1 MERKMHKTH
10 KLFNNTE
17 LTTGFSEQI
26 EHELDAHQEL
36 IKIISRYQACH
47 GWTLLIAPNH
57 LPNKA
62 TLKAAGINL
71 EKVLILHKKNCP
83 DVLFSAY
90 QAIKNDNCSALVIW
104 EELVSS
110 VEWQLLESRAKTSAT
125 HLYLLNNKTHDRAI
139 KLH

>member
-1 MERKMHKTH
+1 MQ
-10 KLFNNTE
+10 KLARAINKAQLE
-17 LTTGFSEQI
+17 LNHAENIEQ
-26 EHELDAHQEL
+26 ELDAHQEL
-36 IKIISRYQACH
+36 IKIISRYQECH

-62 TLKAAGINL
+62 TLKAAGLNL

-110 VEWQLLESRAKTSAT
+110 VEWQLLESRAKTSST
-125 HLYLLNNKTHDRAI
+125 HLYLLNNKTHDQAI

>member
-1 MERKMHKTH
+1 MQ
-10 KLFNNTE
+10 KLSRVINHAQLELNNHE
-17 LTTGFSEQI
+17 SIEQ
-26 EHELDAHQEL
+26 ELDAHQEL
-36 IKIISRYQACH
+36 IKIINRYQQCH
-47 GWTLLIAPNH
+47 SWTLLIAPNH

-62 TLKAAGINL
+62 TLKAAGLNL

-90 QAIKNDNCSALVIW
+90 QAIKNDNCSALVVW

>member
-1 MERKMHKTH
+1 MEKAQALVNQALSQLNKDTS
-10 KLFNNTE
+10 L
-17 LTTGFSEQI
+17 EQQW
-26 EHELDAHQEL
+26 DAHQEL
-36 IKIISRYQACH
+36 IKIISRYQHCY

-62 TLKAAGINL
+62 TLKAAGLNL
-71 EKVLILHKKNCP
+71 EKVLIVHKKNCP

-104 EELVSS
+104 EELIST
-110 VEWQLLESRAKTSAT
+110 VEWQLLTSRVKNSSTK
-125 HLYLLNNKTHDRAI
+125 LYLLNNKTHDHAI

>member
-1 MERKMHKTH
+1 MQRAH
-10 KLFNNTE
+10 KLLEKGRLATTYTE
-17 LTTGFSEQI
+17 QVEQ
-26 EHELDAHQEL
+26 ELDAHHEL
-36 IKIISRYQACH
+36 IKIISRYQSCH

-71 EKVLILHKKNCP
+71 EKVLIVHKKNCP

-90 QAIKNDNCSALVIW
+90 KAIKNDNCSALVIW
-104 EELVSS
+104 EELVSN

-139 KLH
+139 RLH

>member
-1 MERKMHKTH
+1 ME
-10 KLFNNTE
+10 KLNKLLNTNG
-17 LTTGFSEQI
+17 LTKPYTAQVEQ
-26 EHELDAHQEL
+26 ELDAHQEL

-57 LPNKA
+57 LPNKS

-110 VEWQLLESRAKTSAT
+110 VEWQLLESRAKTSTT
-125 HLYLLNNKTHDRAI
+125 HLYLLNNKTHDQAI

>member
-1 MERKMHKTH
+1 MQRAH
-10 KLFNNTE
+10 KLLDKGE
-17 LTTGFSEQI
+17 LTTTYTEQV
-26 EHELDAHQEL
+26 EQELDAHQEL
-36 IKIISRYQACH
+36 IKIISRYQNCH

-71 EKVLILHKKNCP
+71 EKVLIVHKKNCP

-90 QAIKNDNCSALVIW
+90 KAIKNDNCSALVIW
-104 EELVSS
+104 EELVSN

-139 KLH
+139 RLH

>member
-1 MERKMHKTH
+1 MQKIH
-10 KLFNNTE
+10 KLVNHEQITNDY
-17 LTTGFSEQI
+17 SQQI

-36 IKIISRYQACH
+36 IKIISRYQGCH

-110 VEWQLLESRAKTSAT
+110 VEWQLLESRAKTSDT

>member
-1 MERKMHKTH
+1 MN
-10 KLFNNTE
+10 KLESIVNTSI
-17 LTTGFSEQI
+17 GVS
-26 EHELDAHQEL
+26 ELDTSLEQQLDTHQEL
-36 IKIISRYQACH
+36 IKIISRYQYCH

-62 TLKAAGINL
+62 TLKAAGLNL
-71 EKVLILHKKNCP
+71 EKVLIVHKKNCP

-104 EELVSS
+104 EELVSN
-110 VEWQLLESRAKTSAT
+110 VEWQLLHSRAKTST
-125 HLYLLNNKTHDRAI
+125 TKLYLLNNKTHDRAI

>member
-1 MERKMHKTH
+1 MERTMQ
-10 KLFNNTE
+10 KLRNLANQE
-17 LTTGFSEQI
+17 LIDLTFQDVVEQ
-26 EHELDAHQEL
+26 ELDTHQEL

-62 TLKAAGINL
+62 TLKAAGLNL
-71 EKVLILHKKNCP
+71 DKVLIVHKKNCP

-110 VEWQLLESRAKTSAT
+110 VEWQLLESRAKTSDT

>member
-1 MERKMHKTH
+1 MQ
-10 KLFNNTE
+10 KLARAINKAQLE
-17 LTTGFSEQI
+17 LNHAENIEQ
-26 EHELDAHQEL
+26 ELDAHQEL
-36 IKIISRYQACH
+36 IKIISRYQECH

-62 TLKAAGINL
+62 TLKAAGLNL

-90 QAIKNDNCSALVIW
+90 QAIKKDNCSALVIW

-110 VEWQLLESRAKTSAT
+110 VEWQLLESRAKTSST
-125 HLYLLNNKTHDRAI
+125 HLYLLNNKTHDQAI

>member
-1 MERKMHKTH
+1 MQRVH
-10 KLFNNTE
+10 KLLNEAESTA
-17 LTTGFSEQI
+17 TYSEQI
-26 EHELDAHQEL
+26 EQELDAHQAL
-36 IKIISRYQACH
+36 IKIISRYQSCY

-110 VEWQLLESRAKTSAT
+110 VEWQLLESRSKTSAT
-125 HLYLLNNKTHDRAI
+125 HLYLLNNKTHDPAI
-139 KLH
+139 NLH

>member
-1 MERKMHKTH
+1 MQ
-10 KLFNNTE
+10 KLTQLLNKE
-17 LTTGFSEQI
+17 LLKSNQADGFEQ
-26 EHELDAHQEL
+26 ELDVHQEL
-36 IKIISRYQACH
+36 IKIISRYQECH
-47 GWTLLIAPNH
+47 SWTLLIAPNH

-62 TLKAAGINL
+62 QLKAAGLNL

-104 EELVSS
+104 EELVSN
-110 VEWQLLESRAKTSAT
+110 VEWQLLQSRAKTSAT

>member
-1 MERKMHKTH
+1 MQ
-10 KLFNNTE
+10 KLARAINKAQLE
-17 LTTGFSEQI
+17 LNHAENIEQ
-26 EHELDAHQEL
+26 ELDAHQEL
-36 IKIISRYQACH
+36 IKIISRYQECH

-62 TLKAAGINL
+62 TLKAAGLNL

-110 VEWQLLESRAKTSAT
+110 VEWQLLESRAKTSST

>member
-1 MERKMHKTH
+1 ME
-10 KLFNNTE
+10 KLNKLLNPNG
-17 LTTGFSEQI
+17 LTKPYNAQI
-26 EHELDAHQEL
+26 EQELDVHQEL

-57 LPNKA
+57 LPNKS

-110 VEWQLLESRAKTSAT
+110 VEWQLLESRAKTSTT
-125 HLYLLNNKTHDRAI
+125 HLYLLNNKTHDQAI